1 MKVVMSQ
8 EQREKEIE
16 QITQEYQDCHSYIYI
31 DSQKYCRETQMKQQ
45 CLSIDKELAL
55 SAVKRIVMPVKIK
68 ILPIKGDHQ
77 EG

>member
-16 QITQEYQDCHSYIYI
+16 QVTQEYQDCHSYI
-31 DSQKYCRETQMKQQ
+31 DSQKYCRQTQMKRQ
-45 CLSIDKELAL
+45 CLSINKGLAL

-68 ILPIKGDHQ
+68 ISPIKGDHQ